1 MADSAAEYAW
11 INPDFG
17 SLSEAMN
24 LCIHSWG
31 GFSSPHVSSCAAV
44 AYLDFFDG
52 VVSQSC
58 IVAVRG
64 RLIRVPDAPCAEAEA
79 LLLSTE
85 LLVEVLK
92 VSRYLQ
98 RCLFCEAIG
107 ARLAATGWLT
117 VQIVR

>member
-11 INPDFG
+11 LNPDFG

-24 LCIHSWG
+24 LRIHCCG
-31 GFSSPHVSSCAAV
+31 VFSSPQLSSCAAV

-64 RLIRVPDAPCAEAEA
+64 RLIRVPDASCAEAEA

-92 VSRYLQ
+92 ICKYL
-98 RCLFCEAIG
+98 
-107 ARLAATGWLT
+107 
-117 VQIVR
+117 